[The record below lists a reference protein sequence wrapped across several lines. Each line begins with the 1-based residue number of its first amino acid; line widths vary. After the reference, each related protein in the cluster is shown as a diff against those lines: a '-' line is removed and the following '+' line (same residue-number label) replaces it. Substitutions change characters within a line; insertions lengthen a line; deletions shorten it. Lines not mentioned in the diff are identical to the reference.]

1 MAGFRKFLMRGNLIE
16 VAVAF
21 IIGATF
27 ASVTSTFTQLVMDV
41 IGAII
46 GGQPNFDSVTIGQ
59 VNVGHFITAVVT
71 FVLTAAVVYFGI
83 VKPSELLRTRF
94 ATEQAAE
101 PAAPTS
107 EDLLAEIRDLLKEQS
122 AQ

>member
-1 MAGFRKFLMRGNLIE
+1 MAGFRHFLMRGNLIE

-21 IIGATF
+21 IVGATF

-59 VNVGHFITAVVT
+59 VNVGHFITAGVT

-83 VKPSELLRTRF
+83 VKPSELLRTRL
-94 ATEQAAE
+94 AKEKAE
-101 PAAPTS
+101 EPTTPS
-107 EDLLAEIRDLLKEQS
+107 AEDLLAEIRDLLKEQS
-122 AQ
+122 AS

>member
-21 IIGATF
+21 IVGATF

-83 VKPSELLRTRF
+83 VKPSELLRTRL
-94 ATEQAAE
+94 AKEKAE
-101 PAAPTS
+101 EPTTPSS
-107 EDLLAEIRDLLKEQS
+107 EDLLAEIRDLLKERS
-122 AQ
+122 AS